1 MRIYSFKKKNMKN
14 LRVAELRQD
23 VVLKIMHKFPF
34 QDIEAALDAYVDEV
48 ISNTEKGI
56 DLSVLTENQLS
67 VMKDYYQSIIEVID

>member
-1 MRIYSFKKKNMKN
+1 MEN
-14 LRVAELRQD
+14 LKAAELRQD
-23 VVLKIMHKFPF
+23 VISKIMHEYSL

-56 DLSVLTENQLS
+56 DLSVLTENQIS